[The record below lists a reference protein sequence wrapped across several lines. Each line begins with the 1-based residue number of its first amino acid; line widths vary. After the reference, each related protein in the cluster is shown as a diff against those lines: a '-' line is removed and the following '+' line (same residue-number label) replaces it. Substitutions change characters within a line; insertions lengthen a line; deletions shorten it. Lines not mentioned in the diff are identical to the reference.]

1 MEQNSK
7 NKLLNAPTKFVIAG
21 FDGFVDSIIRVVN
34 KRKSFDSYQP
44 YDGISDFARAINA
57 VAGKSGNFELV
68 TERTKMGGNGTLMA
82 AAMQEFNHKIDY
94 IGALGYPDIEVEFLE
109 FVKRCN
115 SAHSLAA
122 AARTDALEF
131 DDGKLMLGKLQS
143 LNKLDAASV
152 LKEVGEDR
160 LMTMVSRAE
169 LVIFNNWTMIPHMN
183 SIMELFLKY
192 ISQVPKKPDIFV
204 DLADPAKR
212 SDEDLMSVLELMK
225 AFSEVTT
232 VVLSLN
238 ARESEIVGELLG
250 VAHPDIK
257 QRAKA
262 IQEASGI
269 STILIHPLEG
279 AAAFGRHSKEAV
291 WVDGPYTSKPVI
303 TTGAGDNFN
312 AGFMNAWLADLPLT
326 DCLTTGVFTS
336 GFYVR
341 KAASPDVEKL
351 VEFMGDA

>member
-1 MEQNSK
+1 MEQNSRI
-7 NKLLNAPTKFVIAG
+7 KLQNATPKYVIAG

-44 YDGISDFARAINA
+44 YEGISDFARAINA

-82 AAMQEFNHKIDY
+82 AAMQKFNHKIDY
-94 IGALGYPDIEVEFLE
+94 IGALGYPDIEDEFLE
-109 FVKRCN
+109 FADQCN
-115 SAHSLAA
+115 SAYSLAA

-152 LKEVGEDR
+152 LEEVGEDR
-160 LMTMVSRAE
+160 LMTMISRAE
-169 LVIFNNWTMIPHMN
+169 LVVFNNWTMIPHMN

-192 ISQVPKKPDIFV
+192 INQALRKPDIFV
-204 DLADPAKR
+204 DLADPSKR
-212 SDEDLMSVLELMK
+212 SDEDLQSVLELMK
-225 AFSEVTT
+225 SFSEITT
-232 VVLSLN
+232 VVLSMN
-238 ARESEIVGELLG
+238 ARESEIISSLLDI
-250 VAHPDIK
+250 VQEDIK
-257 QRAKA
+257 QRAKE
-262 IQEASGI
+262 IQQASGI

-279 AAAFGRHSKEAV
+279 AAAYSIHSKEAV

-312 AGFMNAWLADLPLT
+312 AGFMNAWLANLPLA

-341 KAASPDVEKL
+341 KAESPDVEKL
-351 VEFMGDA
+351 VDFLESI